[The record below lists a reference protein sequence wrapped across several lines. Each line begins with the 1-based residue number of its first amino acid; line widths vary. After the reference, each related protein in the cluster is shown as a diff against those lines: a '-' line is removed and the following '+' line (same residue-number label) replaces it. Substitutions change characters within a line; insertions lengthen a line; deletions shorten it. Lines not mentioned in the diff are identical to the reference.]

1 MDSWAKQME
10 EMQKK
15 AAEKLQK
22 KAAEASSAWGMLVAQ
37 GSSPD
42 DAAGE
47 EAGAGAEKPGADPAQ
62 SSREGSLSSK
72 NSPHLVLPAGPAAST
87 TPAMHALTGTSTA
100 PSPFTSHESS
110 TNHSASGCGAS
121 GCGGS
126 SSTSP
131 VDAEG
136 VDSPPAIRG
145 RQPPGTIRAMQ
156 PCCCGGFLTLRRGG
170 RQDRSLTHDKQQ

>member
-37 GSSPD
+37 ESSPD

-62 SSREGSLSSK
+62 CSKEGSLSSK
-72 NSPHLVLPAGPAAST
+72 SSPHLVLPAGPAVST
-87 TPAMHALTGTSTA
+87 TPAMQALTGTSTA

-110 TNHSASGCGAS
+110 TNHSCSHNS
-121 GCGGS
+121 SGS

-136 VDSPPAIRG
+136 VDSPPAIRR

-156 PCCCGGFLTLRRGG
+156 PLFCSGGFSDSTTLWQARPVSHSR
-170 RQDRSLTHDKQQ
+170 